1 MSTGTAADDQ
11 FYSPHEIF
19 DFAGTPSVPSQ
30 P

>member
-11 FYSPHEIF
+11 LYSPHESF
-19 DFAGTPSVPSQ
+19 DFAGTPSVLPQ